1 MVPRIRLT
9 REQQARLKERPTI
22 CVFCGQS
29 IKTAD
34 LRNDDVMMHKVPN
47 GARLCHKTCVA
58 YIGLQSRLFSRDDEL
73 SV

>member
-1 MVPRIRLT
+1 MVPRIHLT

-22 CVFCGQS
+22 CVFCGKP
-29 IKTAD
+29 IKSAD
-34 LRNDDVMMHKVPN
+34 LQNDDVIMHKVPN

-58 YIGLQSRLFSRDDEL
+58 YIGLQSRLFSGEDEM